1 MIYLKVYHIVVS
13 HGTPDSP
20 CTCDDQDLTTLVDV
34 LPDDAELA
42 NLVLDRID
50 QPSDA
55 PVVVT
60 WS

>member
-13 HGTPDSP
+13 HGTPDAP
-20 CTCDDQDLTTLVDV
+20 CTCEDDILAARVDC
-34 LPDDAELA
+34 LPNDSELA
-42 NLVLDRID
+42 NFILDRIN